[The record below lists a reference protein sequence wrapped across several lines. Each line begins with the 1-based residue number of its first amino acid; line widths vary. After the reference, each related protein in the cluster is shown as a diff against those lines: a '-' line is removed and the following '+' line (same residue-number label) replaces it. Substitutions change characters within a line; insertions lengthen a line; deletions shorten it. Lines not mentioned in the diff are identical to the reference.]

1 MILDQLYNFIRIYK
15 CDFQPDRDEYIEEY
29 VENLFKSESD
39 DDFDPQEVEL
49 FLKDSISS
57 CSDIPSHVF
66 QEWIMKTRLSLVSKD
81 APSMKNELED
91 NSTDCV
97 ETILKLIP
105 VLNPELHE
113 TDSKVDS
120 KPQLTKEEREA
131 YAERYGFSRN
141 SCSLIPP
148 VTKLSS
154 EPESKVR
161 YLDGKVVNTNG
172 ARYIEIKKEYPD
184 MPPPVYLK
192 SSRKYRFH

>member
-1 MILDQLYNFIRIYK
+1 MILDQLYSFIRIYK
-15 CDFQPDRDEYIEEY
+15 SDFKPDCDEYIEEY
-29 VENLFKSESD
+29 VENMFKVESD

-57 CSDIPSHVF
+57 CSVIPSHAF
-66 QEWIMKTRLSLVSKD
+66 KEWIMKTRLSLINKD
-81 APSMKNELED
+81 APTKSELED
-91 NSTDCV
+91 KSADCV
-97 ETILKLIP
+97 ETILRLIP
-105 VLNPELHE
+105 VFNPELRM

-120 KPQLTKEEREA
+120 KPQFTKEERET
-131 YAERYGFSRN
+131 YAQRYGFSRRG
-141 SCSLIPP
+141 CSSNPP
-148 VTKLSS
+148 VAKLSS

-161 YLDGKVVNTNG
+161 YLDGKVVSTNG